1 MSENTVV
8 SYSIDRR
15 VKRQLEKIATAAG
28 TTPSAMLRFFL
39 SKRCNAPETRA
50 TKKKTARK

>member
-28 TTPSAMLRFFL
+28 STPSAMLRFFL
-39 SKRCNAPETRA
+39 SKRCNAPEPKA
-50 TKKKTARK
+50 TKRNASK